1 MNKKGT
7 ARTATLGLLLA
18 FGLILGYVETVVA
31 FPFGVQGMKLGL
43 PNLAIL
49 LVLYLYGAR
58 EALLVNVCRVCLSA
72 FLFGSLSSLLYSLAG
87 ALFSFLVMALLKKK
101 PAFSVTGVS
110 CAGGIAHNVAQLCVA
125 VLITETVQIIEF
137 LLLAL
142 KLLLQKTDLFSRL
155 EIIIRNIQLHQNI
168 LTIRRLPCKT
178 VKFAVF
184 RQLIVDIGGY
194 PLQIFLAFISAQR

>member
-1 MNKKGT
+1 MKTGAGCHAGGTIHRENGMNKKGT

-31 FPFGVQGMKLGL
+31 FPFGVPGMKLGL

-58 EALLVNVCRVCLSA
+58 EALLVNVCRACLSA

-87 ALFSFLVMALLKKK
+87 ALFSFLVMALLKKN

-110 CAGGIAHNVAQLCVA
+110 CAGGIAHNAAQLCVA
-125 VLITETVQIIEF
+125 VLITETVQILYYIPP
-137 LLLAL
+137 LLICGCLTGFCLGLVCRAVLAY
-142 KLLLQKTDLFSRL
+142 
-155 EIIIRNIQLHQNI
+155 
-168 LTIRRLPCKT
+168 LPGRTMKN
-178 VKFAVF
+178 
-184 RQLIVDIGGY
+184 GGK
-194 PLQIFLAFISAQR
+194 

>member
-31 FPFGVQGMKLGL
+31 FPFGVPGMKLGL

-72 FLFGSLSSLLYSLAG
+72 VMFGSLSSLLY
-87 ALFSFLVMALLKKK
+87 VMALLKKK
-101 PAFSVTGVS
+101 TAFSVTGVS
-110 CAGGIAHNVAQLCVA
+110 CAGGIAHNAAQLCVA
-125 VLITETVQIIEF
+125 VLITETVQILYYIPP
-137 LLLAL
+137 LL
-142 KLLLQKTDLFSRL
+142 
-155 EIIIRNIQLHQNI
+155 ICGC
-168 LTIRRLPCKT
+168 LTGFCLGLVCRAVLSHLPGRTMKN
-178 VKFAVF
+178 
-184 RQLIVDIGGY
+184 GG
-194 PLQIFLAFISAQR
+194 Q

>member
-31 FPFGVQGMKLGL
+31 FPFGVPGMKLGL

-87 ALFSFLVMALLKKK
+87 ALFQLPRHGASEEK
-101 PAFSVTGVS
+101 S
-110 CAGGIAHNVAQLCVA
+110 CLFRNGCELC
-125 VLITETVQIIEF
+125 
-137 LLLAL
+137 
-142 KLLLQKTDLFSRL
+142 R
-155 EIIIRNIQLHQNI
+155 RN
-168 LTIRRLPCKT
+168 R
-178 VKFAVF
+178 A
-184 RQLIVDIGGY
+184 
-194 PLQIFLAFISAQR
+194 

>member
-31 FPFGVQGMKLGL
+31 FPFGVPGMKLGL

-49 LVLYLYGAR
+49 LVLYLFGAR

-72 FLFGSLSSLLYSLAG
+72 FMFGSLSSLLYSLAG
-87 ALFSFLVMALLKKK
+87 ALFSFLVMALLKKN

-110 CAGGIAHNVAQLCVA
+110 CAGGIAHNAAQLCVA
-125 VLITETVQIIEF
+125 VLITETVQILYYIPP
-137 LLLAL
+137 LLICGCLTGFCLGLVCRAVLAY
-142 KLLLQKTDLFSRL
+142 
-155 EIIIRNIQLHQNI
+155 
-168 LTIRRLPCKT
+168 LPGRTMKN
-178 VKFAVF
+178 
-184 RQLIVDIGGY
+184 GG
-194 PLQIFLAFISAQR
+194 Q